1 MRYLRPFRM
10 PAIKD
15 ENPAVLLPVRSLKVR
30 HTNYLSFVIADR
42 IGGSTSQRSR
52 ENQCV
57 CVGWSAAGANR
68 MKDVVT
74 SRDPGAGHGTNPGL
88 MRLQARP
95 ALVLVAA
102 TRRVVPRNGR

>member
-1 MRYLRPFRM
+1 MRYLSPFQRPTT
-10 PAIKD
+10 KD
-15 ENPAVLLPVRSLKVR
+15 EKAAVLLPVRSLKVR

-74 SRDPGAGHGTNPGL
+74 SRDPGAGHGSNPGL
-88 MRLQARP
+88 MRLQATP
-95 ALVLVAA
+95 ALVLVAV
-102 TRRVVPRNGR
+102 THRVVPRNGR

>member
-42 IGGSTSQRSR
+42 IGGSTSQRTR

-74 SRDPGAGHGTNPGL
+74 SRDPGAGHGTNLGL

>member
-30 HTNYLSFVIADR
+30 RTNYLSFVIADR

-52 ENQCV
+52 ENH
-57 CVGWSAAGANR
+57 CVGVGCASADAGR
-68 MKDVVT
+68 MKDI
-74 SRDPGAGHGTNPGL
+74 GAGRDWDTGHSTDTGVPCL
-88 MRLQARP
+88 EARQCWSS
-95 ALVLVAA
+95 
-102 TRRVVPRNGR
+102 